1 MHTQIKKLYEIAGKG
16 TRNIIGLMSG
26 TSMDGLDIALC
37 SITGSG
43 KQTQV
48 ALTKFKTE
56 SYAPD
61 VKARILEVFS
71 KDEVNLPL
79 LCKLNPWLGLLHA
92 RMINDALA
100 SWNIDPASVDLI
112 ASHGQ
117 TIYHAPK
124 SLHPDDEYG
133 PATLQIGDGDHV
145 AVATRIITFS
155 DFRQKHIAAGGEGAP
170 LSVYGDYLLCHHA
183 TENRLLLN
191 MGGIA
196 NFTYLPAGCAL
207 HEVFSTDT
215 GPGNTLMDAYIRAH
229 FPQLPYDV
237 DGQLALAGTVHPVL
251 LDALKAD
258 GFFRVVL
265 PRTIGPELFNL
276 DYLAKAQQASGTTAL
291 SHEDVMATLNRFSA
305 ETIAETILEYVPSG
319 TSFTAYGSGGG
330 VHNKVLMAH
339 LRELLPGASFR
350 SSDDLGILPDAKEA
364 ILFAVLANEAVAG
377 TALFTGGGA
386 TRVPV
391 TMGKISFP
399 S

>member
-1 MHTQIKKLYEIAGKG
+1 
-16 TRNIIGLMSG
+16 
-26 TSMDGLDIALC
+26 
-37 SITGSG
+37 
-43 KQTQV
+43 
-48 ALTKFKTE
+48 
-56 SYAPD
+56 
-61 VKARILEVFS
+61 
-71 KDEVNLPL
+71 
-79 LCKLNPWLGLLHA
+79 
-92 RMINDALA
+92 
-100 SWNIDPASVDLI
+100 
-112 ASHGQ
+112 
-117 TIYHAPK
+117 
-124 SLHPDDEYG
+124 
-133 PATLQIGDGDHV
+133 
-145 AVATRIITFS
+145 
-155 DFRQKHIAAGGEGAP
+155 
-170 LSVYGDYLLCHHA
+170 VYGDYLLCHHA

-191 MGGIA
+191 IGGIA

-237 DGQLALAGTVHPVL
+237 DGELALAGTVHPVL

-276 DYLAKAQQASGTTAL
+276 DYLSRAQYASGTSML

-305 ETIAETILEYVPSG
+305 ETIAETILEYVPAS

-330 VHNKVLMAH
+330 VHNKVLMVH
-339 LRELLPGASFR
+339 LRQLLPGASFR
-350 SSDDLGILPDAKEA
+350 SSDELGILPDAKEA

-377 TALFTGGGA
+377 SSLLAGGGA

-391 TMGKISFP
+391 TMGKVSFP